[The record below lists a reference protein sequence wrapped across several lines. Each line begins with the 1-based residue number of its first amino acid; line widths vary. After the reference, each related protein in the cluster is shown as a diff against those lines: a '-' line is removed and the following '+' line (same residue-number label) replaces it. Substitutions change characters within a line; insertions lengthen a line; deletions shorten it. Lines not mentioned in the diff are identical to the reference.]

1 MTVNFRYSGKPRQ
14 WRLFVLL
21 TSALAFTAALS
32 GCASTP
38 DLNRGNINGVNSG
51 VPAGPQ
57 LSSFLDRA
65 SPGSTASVYSS
76 PLGNNATVNVEDSYF
91 SGTGL
96 KCLRLNV
103 AAAVV
108 SPGFES
114 SIACRSGDAGNA
126 QNAQQDGSRW
136 KLQRSIINQVQPEYI
151 NRNSS
156 GTTSGRI
163 TALPD

>member
-1 MTVNFRYSGKPRQ
+1 MTVNFKRFGIPRR
-14 WRLFVLL
+14 WRLLALL
-21 TSALAFTAALS
+21 SSAFAFSVALA
-32 GCASTP
+32 GCATGP
-38 DLNRGNINGVNSG
+38 DLNRGNINGVDSG

-57 LSSFLDRA
+57 LSSFLDHA
-65 SPGSTASVYSS
+65 SPGSTATVFSS

-108 SPGFES
+108 SPGFEN
-114 SIACRSGDAGNA
+114 SIACRNTNADDA
-126 QNAQQDGSRW
+126 QDPQQAGGRW

-151 NRNSS
+151 NRNSGS
-156 GTTSGRI
+156 TSSGRI